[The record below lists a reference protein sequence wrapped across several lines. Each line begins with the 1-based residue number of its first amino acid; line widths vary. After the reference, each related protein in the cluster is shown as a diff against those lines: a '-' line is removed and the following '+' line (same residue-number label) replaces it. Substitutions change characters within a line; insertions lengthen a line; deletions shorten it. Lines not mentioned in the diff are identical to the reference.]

1 MRLSRHRI
9 RRQSQN
15 QILDVYFLCV
25 QCFNPGNSRTS
36 ILKLTSKGRYAV
48 TAILDLAFH
57 SRSGPV
63 TLSDISKRQDIS
75 LSYLEQ
81 LFTRLRKRQL
91 VRSTRGPGG
100 GYSLNRPANEIAVAE
115 IVSAVDETVD
125 TTRCSG
131 ANNCHDGQ
139 QCLAH
144 ELWDDLSQQ
153 IYGFLNDINLQDL
166 MDESSIKGV
175 AARQDAMMNDA
186 DNPKVTLTD

>member
-1 MRLSRHRI
+1 
-9 RRQSQN
+9 
-15 QILDVYFLCV
+15 
-25 QCFNPGNSRTS
+25 
-36 ILKLTSKGRYAV
+36 LKLTSKGRYAV

-57 SRSGPV
+57 STSGPV

-81 LFTRLRKRQL
+81 LFTRLRKREL

-100 GYSLNRPANEIAVAE
+100 GYSLNRPANEIVVAE
-115 IVSAVDETVD
+115 VVSAVDEIVD

-131 ANNCHDGQ
+131 ANNCHDGR

-153 IYGFLNDINLQDL
+153 IYGFLDEISLQDL
-166 MDESSIKGV
+166 MEESSIRDV
-175 AARQDAMMNDA
+175 AIRQDKKMGDS
-186 DNPKVTLTD
+186 DPVKVTEPE

>member
-1 MRLSRHRI
+1 
-9 RRQSQN
+9 
-15 QILDVYFLCV
+15 
-25 QCFNPGNSRTS
+25 
-36 ILKLTSKGRYAV
+36 LKLTSKGRYAV

-57 SRSGPV
+57 STSGPV

-81 LFTRLRKRQL
+81 LFTRLRKQAL

-115 IVSAVDETVD
+115 VVSAVDEIVD

-153 IYGFLNDINLQDL
+153 IYGFLDEISLQDL
-166 MDESSIKGV
+166 MEESTIRDV
-175 AARQDAMMNDA
+175 AIRQDKTMSEA
-186 DNPKVTLTD
+186 DSLKVTEPE

>member
-1 MRLSRHRI
+1 M
-9 RRQSQN
+9 
-15 QILDVYFLCV
+15 
-25 QCFNPGNSRTS
+25 
-36 ILKLTSKGRYAV
+36 KLTSKGRYAV

-57 SRSGPV
+57 STSGPV

-81 LFTRLRKRQL
+81 LFTRLRKQQL

-100 GYSLNRPANEIAVAE
+100 GYSLNRPASQIAVAE

-131 ANNCHDGQ
+131 ANNCHDGH

-153 IYGFLNDINLQDL
+153 IYSFLNDISLQDL
-166 MDESSIKGV
+166 MEESSIKDV
-175 AARQDAMMNDA
+175 AARQDEATRVTD
-186 DNPKVTLTD
+186 DLKVTLPD

>member
-1 MRLSRHRI
+1 M
-9 RRQSQN
+9 
-15 QILDVYFLCV
+15 
-25 QCFNPGNSRTS
+25 
-36 ILKLTSKGRYAV
+36 KLTSKGRYAV

-57 SRSGPV
+57 STSGPV

-81 LFTRLRKRQL
+81 LFTRLRKQKL

-115 IVSAVDETVD
+115 VVFAVDEIVD

-153 IYGFLNDINLQDL
+153 IYGFLDEISLQDL
-166 MDESSIKGV
+166 MEESSIRDV
-175 AARQDAMMNDA
+175 AIRQDKMMGEA
-186 DNPKVTLTD
+186 DSLKVTEPE

>member
-1 MRLSRHRI
+1 M
-9 RRQSQN
+9 
-15 QILDVYFLCV
+15 
-25 QCFNPGNSRTS
+25 
-36 ILKLTSKGRYAV
+36 KLTSKGRYAV

-57 SRSGPV
+57 STSGPV

-81 LFTRLRKRQL
+81 LFTRLRKQQL

-100 GYSLNRPANEIAVAE
+100 GYSLNRPASQIAVAE

-131 ANNCHDGQ
+131 ANNCHDGH

-153 IYGFLNDINLQDL
+153 IYSFLNDISLQDL
-166 MDESSIKGV
+166 MEESSIKDV
-175 AARQDAMMNDA
+175 AARQDGATRVTD
-186 DNPKVTLTD
+186 DLKVTLPN